1 MSDEGSSE
9 PGQPPAILLYLLYAF
24 FVIVLITVLAVVG
37 AYA

>member
-1 MSDEGSSE
+1 MSDDATPE